1 MLVFELATGWWR
13 GDDVADDEDDGG
25 GGGGGTVS
33 RAKGVKEDDE
43 DA

>member
-1 MLVFELATGWWR
+1 MFELATGWWR